1 VTAAAPPGLR
11 AASLS
16 AADVGAVTSVW
27 RACEEHDDGQAE
39 CTEADVVAFL
49 GRPSFDFARDT
60 VGVRD
65 GEALVA
71 FGVQLGVRITFV
83 HVLPAYRGRGVG
95 AWLLRWSQDAARM
108 LGAELTAQEISD
120 NNSAAITLLESDGY
134 ARRWDSWAMEITL
147 EREPPAP
154 ALPPGYA
161 IRDFVPGRDDRVA
174 FDVID
179 RAFSEWPE
187 QAPHTFDDWAAASL
201 RRPGFAPPLLGLAER
216 DREVVGAVLLIEDE
230 REGWI
235 DQLAVAREHRGRGLA
250 RALLMHAFGMTW
262 RRGGRRCGL
271 GTDAR
276 TGARGLYE
284 HVGMR
289 VRKTYG
295 EYAKPL

>member
-1 VTAAAPPGLR
+1 VTELPPGLR
-11 AASLS
+11 AAPLS
-16 AADVGAVTSVW
+16 AADTGAVTSVW
-27 RACEEHDDGQAE
+27 RACEEHDDGLAE
-39 CTEADVVAFL
+39 VVEADVVAFL
-49 GRPSFDFARDT
+49 GRPSFHFARDT

-65 GEALVA
+65 GDALVA
-71 FGVQLGVRITFV
+71 FAVQLGVRITFA
-83 HVLPAYRGRGVG
+83 HVLPAYRGRGIG
-95 AWLLRWSQDAARM
+95 AWLLRWSQDAARA
-108 LGAELTAQEISD
+108 LGADLTAQEISD
-120 NNSAAITLLESDGY
+120 NEHAAIALLERDGY
-134 ARRWDSWAMEITL
+134 TRRWDAWAMEIAL
-147 EREPPAP
+147 EEEPSAP
-154 ALPPGYA
+154 ALPSGYA

-187 QAPHTFDDWAAASL
+187 HVPSTFEDWVATSL
-201 RRPGFAPPLLGLAER
+201 GRPGFAPPLLGLVEG
-216 DREVVGAVLLIEDE
+216 DVEVVGAVLLIQDADG
-230 REGWI
+230 GWI

-250 RALLMHAFGMTW
+250 RALLVHAFGMTW